1 MAGSCVS
8 LDYVPAALQIR
19 PFNTAITFQT
29 SMVFP
34 PGQPQSELS
43 RRFVATMR
51 KRLAL
56 ELGELNR
63 VVY

>member
-1 MAGSCVS
+1 VASSSLS
-8 LDYVPAALQIR
+8 LDYVPAGLQIR

-29 SMVFP
+29 SLVFL

-43 RRFVATMR
+43 QRLVAAMR

-63 VVY
+63 VV